1 MTMARNP
8 IDDARDLSPARAEP
22 GNDIATW
29 CKVVA
34 AAALD
39 VLFAFVVAEYAVG
52 YLAGKTAKGGFG
64 LTGVP
69 ALAVFGAIALYF
81 VVCTRFFGG
90 TVWQRALG
98 LR

>member
-1 MTMARNP
+1 MST
-8 IDDARDLSPARAEP
+8 LGPARAAP

-29 CKVVA
+29 CRVVA

-39 VLFAFVVAEYAVG
+39 LLFAFVMAEYVVG
-52 YLAGKTAKGGFG
+52 YMTGKFAKGGFA

-69 ALAVFGAIALYF
+69 AVVVLGAIALYF
-81 VVCTRFFGG
+81 VICPKFLGG